1 MSSGALDLATNYQ
14 RGASFERRVKAILER
29 EGFAVVRSA
38 GSHSPADLVAMR
50 GGELAIIQCKR
61 DGKLGPSEWN
71 EFVEFCAKAG
81 GVPILA
87 SVDGRKVLLERITG
101 IKAGGRRQPKERW
114 EGINGEVSRPAR

>member
-1 MSSGALDLATNYQ
+1 MATNYQ
-14 RGASFERRVKAILER
+14 RGASFERRVKALLEG

-50 GGELAIIQCKR
+50 NGELVIVQCKR

-71 EFVEFCAKAG
+71 EFVAFCAKAG

-87 SVDGRKVLLERITG
+87 SVDGRNVLLERITG
-101 IKAGGRRQPKERW
+101 MKAGGRRQPKERW
-114 EGINGEVSRPAR
+114 EYVNGDVPIPES

>member
-1 MSSGALDLATNYQ
+1 MATNYQ
-14 RGASFERRVKAILER
+14 RGASFERRVKALLEG

-50 GGELAIIQCKR
+50 KGELVIIQCKR
-61 DGKLGPSEWN
+61 DGRLAPSEWN
-71 EFVEFCAKAG
+71 GFVEFCVKAG

-101 IKAGGRRQPKERW
+101 MKAGGRRQPKERW
-114 EGINGEVSRPAR
+114 EGVNGDVQVPAS

>member
-1 MSSGALDLATNYQ
+1 MATNYQ
-14 RGASFERRVKAILER
+14 RGASFERRVKALLEG

-61 DGKLGPSEWN
+61 DGRLVPSEWN
-71 EFVEFCAKAG
+71 EFVEFCVKAG

-87 SVDGRKVLLERITG
+87 SVEGRKVLLERITG
-101 IKAGGRRQPKERW
+101 MKAGGRRQPKERW
-114 EGINGEVSRPAR
+114 EDANGEVPIPDS